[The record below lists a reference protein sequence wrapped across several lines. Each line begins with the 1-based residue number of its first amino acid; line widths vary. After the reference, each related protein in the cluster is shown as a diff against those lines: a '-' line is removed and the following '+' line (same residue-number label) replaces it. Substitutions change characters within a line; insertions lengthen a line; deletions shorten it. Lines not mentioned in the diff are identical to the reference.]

1 MDMKLKRCIDL
12 LLLCFLMAWP
22 LVDTLNGYLY
32 YQSVSLPSISAPYKT
47 LGFVA
52 LLVVLMI
59 YHVKQF
65 LYLLLC
71 AALMALCLFYQVMN
85 YGHAIESVTWAVRGL
100 LTLALLFYLVGE
112 AKQSEGFWSL
122 QKLAGLMLF
131 YFIVMSVN
139 VSLGVL
145 GVGES
150 QYAGGIG
157 GKGFIIAGNEMSYLM
172 LASASIVLF
181 RLAET
186 RGAGSLTLVFGLF
199 LLFFLMKA
207 TKVAMLGI
215 CMVFVFALIHNGYF
229 KVRRIPTVY
238 LITLVGGAAVI
249 AFGYQFI
256 QAAGLLDRMLFLYK
270 LHGGFWGA
278 LLSGRLSFLGEAVE
292 LVVVPFGFWDVL
304 FGVGVDHL
312 LAVRGSLVEIDLI
325 DVFISFGVMGG
336 VLFYLPW
343 LLGAVWATQLLK
355 RQPRYGMSFWLLII
369 TVIGVSL
376 AAGHVVNSGIASS
389 ATALLIGYLYQLK
402 TRLPTFKEE
411 A

>member
-1 MDMKLKRCIDL
+1 MNLKLKQCIDF
-12 LLLCFLMAWP
+12 LLLCFLITWP
-22 LVDTLNGYLY
+22 VVDTLNGYFY
-32 YQSVSLPSISAPYKT
+32 YQSVSLPSISAPYKA
-47 LGFVA
+47 LGFIGI
-52 LLVVLMI
+52 LVILMI

-65 LYLLLC
+65 LYALLC
-71 AALMALCLFYQVMN
+71 AALIVLCLFYQAFT
-85 YGHAIESVTWAVRGL
+85 YGHALESVTWAVRGL

-112 AKQSEGFWSL
+112 AKRTASFWSP
-122 QKLAGLMLF
+122 QKFAWLMFF
-131 YFIVMSVN
+131 YFMVMSVN
-139 VSLGVL
+139 VTLGVF

-186 RGAGSLTLVFGLF
+186 RGAWCLTGVFIVF

-215 CMVFVFALIHNGYF
+215 CLVFVFSLIHNGYF

-238 LITLVGGAAVI
+238 LLALVGGAAVVV
-249 AFGYQFI
+249 FGYQFI

-278 LLSGRLSFLGEAVE
+278 LLSGRLSFLSEAIE
-292 LVVVPFGFWDVL
+292 LVIVPFGFWDVL
-304 FGVGVDHL
+304 FGVGVDQL

-325 DVFISFGVMGG
+325 DVFITFGVVGG

-355 RQPRYGMSFWLLII
+355 LQPRYGISFWLLII
-369 TVIGVSL
+369 TIVGVSL

-411 A
+411 V